1 MQFDKQN
8 RTWVKKF
15 ADAFA
20 GTWKGVRDQKSFLV
34 HIPAAIVAIAL
45 AAAFNIDVIEWI
57 IIVICICS
65 VLVAELL
72 NSALEHL
79 AKAVTDQ
86 YNEHIKTSLNIASGA
101 VLVSAFG
108 SVVCGAIIF
117 CPKIWGMLFVN

>member
-1 MQFDKQN
+1 MQFEKQN

-20 GTWKGVRDQKSFLV
+20 GIWKGARDQKSFLV

-45 AAAFNIDVIEWI
+45 AAAFKIDVSKWI
-57 IIVICICS
+57 IIVICICC

-72 NSALEHL
+72 NSALEQM
-79 AKAVTDQ
+79 AKAVTDE
-86 YNEHIKTSLNIASGA
+86 YNEHVKTSLNIASGA

-108 SVVCGAIIF
+108 AAVCGAIIF